1 MIRHRRLKEVIYFMR
16 INKYIKLDHGV
27 SSATPVVLKHDYW
40 DKLGRGQFDMHY
52 EVELGIVVSGKMIR
66 KHAEWEHLFTEGD
79 VWCNSIWEPHG
90 TEITGIPIELLM
102 FHIYPPTL
110 AQMHFPEFDRINWLS
125 LFTRPIEQRVTSLS
139 KNPDLS
145 LKIAKSAI
153 DLLKKQKQAPFLL
166 YNLKV
171 RQLMMELLIAVA
183 EENPVNLNTEF
194 TSHSD
199 YQKINKAIE
208 LVFSSNRL
216 ITFEEAVKVSGI
228 NRTQFAQ
235 TFKEFMGMS
244 FAKFALRYRLEGA
257 ADDLRYTAM
266 AVKEIAGKWG
276 FTDSSH
282 FHRHFVRNYHATP
295 EVFRKF
301 K

>member
-1 MIRHRRLKEVIYFMR
+1 M
-16 INKYIKLDHGV
+16 
-27 SSATPVVLKHDYW
+27 PVVLKHDYW
-40 DKLGRGQFDMHY
+40 NQLGRGQFDMHY
-52 EVELGIVVSGKMIR
+52 EVELGIVVSGKFVR
-66 KHAEWEHLFTEGD
+66 KHADWEHLFTEGD

-125 LFTRPIEQRVTSLS
+125 IFTRPIEQRITSLT
-139 KNPDLS
+139 KNPELP
-145 LKIAKSAI
+145 LKIAHLAI
-153 DLLKKQKQAPFLL
+153 NMMKAQQEHPDPL

-171 RQLMMELLIAVA
+171 RQMMLEMLIAIA
-183 EENPVNLNTEF
+183 EENPVSRNKEF
-194 TSHSD
+194 APHSD
-199 YQKINKAIE
+199 YRKINKAIE

-216 ITFEEAVKVSGI
+216 VTFEEAVGVSGI
-228 NRTQFAQ
+228 NRTQFAR

-257 ADDLRYTAM
+257 AEDLRYTSL
-266 AVKEIAGKWG
+266 AVKEIAAKWG

-282 FHRHFVRNYHATP
+282 FLRHFARNYHATP
-295 EVFRKF
+295 ESYRKNAVER
-301 K
+301 